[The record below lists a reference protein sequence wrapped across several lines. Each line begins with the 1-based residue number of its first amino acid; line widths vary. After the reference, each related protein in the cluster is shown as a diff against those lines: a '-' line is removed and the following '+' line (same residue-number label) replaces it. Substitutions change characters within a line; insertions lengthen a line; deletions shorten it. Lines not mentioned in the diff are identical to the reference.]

1 MKGKTNVGGG
11 SAFAVIDVTYIAG
24 AICTCSNGTRTM
36 KAKDD
41 SGHWLFVI
49 PKAGVWTVTATYN
62 GGSKSET
69 VNVSESKAYMVNIS
83 ELILYYYGNTYDDVT
98 GGWKSAGGGESSGS
112 FEVEETRLNVAVG
125 YHGDRSAF
133 TDKSIELTAYKTLEV
148 EIAWNNTGTGHYPYM
163 GVCSTKPGATPSYLA
178 SKKIDNTTKHIET
191 LDITNITGANYIAF
205 SGSEVMN
212 IYIYSAKLLP

>member
-1 MKGKTNVGGG
+1 MTGRTNAGAG

-112 FEVEETRLNVAVG
+112 FEVEEARLNVAVG

-178 SKKIDNTTKHIET
+178 SKKIDKTTKHIET

-205 SGSEVMN
+205 SGSGVMN

>member
-1 MKGKTNVGGG
+1 MKGRTNTGGG

-98 GGWKSAGGGESSGS
+98 GGWKSAGGGEDSGS
-112 FEVEETRLNVAVG
+112 FEVEETRLNVDIG

-133 TDKSIELTAYKTLEV
+133 TDKAIELAAYKTLEV
-148 EIAWNNTGTGHYPYM
+148 EIAWVNTLTGHYPYM

-178 SKKIDNTTKHIET
+178 SKKIDKTTKHIET

-205 SGSEVMN
+205 SGSGVMN